1 MKKTNFLLLITFLLV
16 YTLTTG
22 QNSYIQ
28 VVGEPNLSV
37 FLNNS
42 FKAKTTS
49 DLGGCIIENVT
60 PGKNLIKIVKDGY
73 TPFEEIITVK
83 SGEVLEYKVKS
94 FTKHKVYVSEQGNTN
109 VTDKKA
115 VVKTGKLII
124 QSVPIEIKITISDI
138 DGIDNSA
145 KTKDKWQADE
155 IPEGEYKITFTYNKK
170 IITKTVEIIG
180 SETTSLFVN
189 MLNGDFKIS
198 NTVEDEIKKIKE
210 GEVRFMN
217 YIHSNYKIG
226 LTVEETK
233 KAYPE
238 LSLKI
243 AKHKNQ
249 TGDLEELVS
258 SKKNIKFYLKNNV
271 VIGYQG
277 KVASSMNRKNDFR
290 IYKETFVVGNKIK
303 EDLTKTFWFHPK
315 IEQTDNSYF
324 YYSYKAERI
333 KYSEIPLN
341 IVFDPHDFKVENG
354 DKVSYIWNKNEKTVQ
369 MDIIFNKVD
378 KLLTLIMGYDI
389 FITIID
395 KNLAK

>member
-1 MKKTNFLLLITFLLV
+1 MKSNLIIFCLLISTIL
-16 YTLTTG
+16 
-22 QNSYIQ
+22 QAQSAYIQ

-73 TPFEEIITVK
+73 TPFEETITVK

-94 FTKHKVYVSEQGNTN
+94 FTKHKVYVSEEGNTN
-109 VTDKKA
+109 ETDKKA
-115 VVKTGKLII
+115 IVKTGKLII
-124 QSVPIEIKITISDI
+124 QSVPIEIKITITDI
-138 DGIDNSA
+138 DGINNSA

-155 IPEGEYKITFTYNKK
+155 IPEGEYKIAFIYNKK

-180 SETTSLFVN
+180 NETTSLFVN
-189 MLNGDFKIS
+189 MLNGDFKS
-198 NTVEDEIKKIKE
+198 NNTVEDEIKKIKE

-243 AKHKNQ
+243 IKHKNQ
-249 TGDLEELVS
+249 TGELEELVS
-258 SKKNIKFYLKNNV
+258 SKKNIKFYVKNNV

-277 KVASSMNRKNDFR
+277 EVDSDKERTSFSLGTEYDSADKKVN
-290 IYKETFVVGNKIK
+290 GIK
-303 EDLTKTFWFHPK
+303 DELTENFNFLPITEKTG
-315 IEQTDNSYF
+315 DSYF
-324 YYSYKAERI
+324 KKGKTTSYSWKKNNKKVILKIHYLKKE
-333 KYSEIPLN
+333 KM
-341 IVFDPHDFKVENG
+341 FDAVYLYTID
-354 DKVSYIWNKNEKTVQ
+354 
-369 MDIIFNKVD
+369 
-378 KLLTLIMGYDI
+378 L
-389 FITIID
+389 TIID
-395 KNLAK
+395 EK